1 MSQNTTEIT
10 AVMWESSR
18 DEISP
23 SARRT
28 QHGRYFASGISQ
40 LHLSHQML

>member
-23 SARRT
+23 STRRT